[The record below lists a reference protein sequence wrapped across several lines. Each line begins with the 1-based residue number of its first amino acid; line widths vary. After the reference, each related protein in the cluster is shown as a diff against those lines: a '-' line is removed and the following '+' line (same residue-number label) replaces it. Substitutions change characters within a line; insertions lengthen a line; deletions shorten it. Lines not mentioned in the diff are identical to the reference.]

1 MSWALLAAIA
11 FSNAFDFSRIP
22 GPIVRWRKISVSS
35 QDLTFASMTF
45 QSKIDRYMMRWI
57 EKLCEKN
64 TKTYRWIDKNQNAYV
79 NNLQQH
85 APKVW
90 MLFSWIW
97 TWESP
102 SCLLVARN
110 SPPKLSSSKIFIE
123 HLSMGDDKQ
132 LFKVPKT
139 TKIVTKQNCFGIMFI
154 IVLH

>member
-1 MSWALLAAIA
+1 MLLT
-11 FSNAFDFSRIP
+11 SP
-22 GPIVRWRKISVSS
+22 GFQDQSSDEGKSLFPRKIWLSPRWPFNLKLI
-35 QDLTFASMTF
+35 DTWWDELKNFA
-45 QSKIDRYMMRWI
+45 K
-57 EKLCEKN
+57 KCNN